1 MSDATKEL
9 RVGIVGYGMM
19 GRAHAYGYLA
29 APMIRP
35 GSVHFRPV
43 VMSGRNK
50 EAVAQVAKD
59 CGIDE
64 WVSDWREIVERSDV
78 DVVDICSPPGTHA
91 EIAIA
96 AAAAGKAVI
105 CEKPLATSYAD
116 AERARDAVVA
126 AGVRHAVGFNYRRLP
141 AVSLLKEMVDNG
153 ELGEIRLWRGTW
165 LSDEFVDPEIPFD
178 WRFEA
183 AMGGSTIC
191 DLGSH
196 LVDLATWMLGP
207 VAEVSATSATFV
219 RERSVPGG
227 TRPVEIDDA
236 SSALLHF
243 SSGAQGTMEVARVAP
258 RRPCDFVVE
267 VNGSK
272 GTAMFSYNQLNE
284 LWFASVDDDPR
295 LYGVRRIRAEHP
307 LHPETAGWWPIGQ
320 GVGYDASFINQA
332 SALAAAWP
340 DLPWT
345 PDFVEG
351 AAVAAVCEAMER
363 SVSERRWVGVD
374 EVTGD
379 ASSTCQSRGDAA
391 HRNRSGWNDE

>member
-1 MSDATKEL
+1 VSDSKEL

-19 GRAHAYGYLA
+19 GRCHSYGYLA

-43 VMSGRNK
+43 VMSGRN
-50 EAVAQVAKD
+50 EAAVAKASAD

-64 WVSDWREIVERSDV
+64 YVTDWRTLVERSDV

-105 CEKPLATSYAD
+105 CEKPLATNYAD
-116 AERARDAVVA
+116 AARARDAVVA
-126 AGVRHAVGFNYRRLP
+126 AGVQHAVGFNYRRLP
-141 AVSLLKEMVDNG
+141 AVSLLKEMVEGG

-165 LSDEFVDPEIPFD
+165 LSDEFVDPSIPFD

-183 AMGGSTIC
+183 AMGGTTIC

-207 VAEVSATSATFV
+207 VDEVSATSATYV
-219 RERSVPGG
+219 RERAVAGG

-236 SSALLHF
+236 SSALIRF
-243 SSGAQGTMEVARVAP
+243 RSGAQGTMEVARVAP

-267 VNGSK
+267 VNGST
-272 GTAMFSYNQLNE
+272 GTAVFSYNNLNE
-284 LWFASVDDDPR
+284 LWFATVEDDPR
-295 LYGVRRIRAEHP
+295 LYGMRRVRAEHP
-307 LHPETAGWWPIGQ
+307 SQPETQGWWPIGQ
-320 GVGYDASFINQA
+320 GVGYDASFINQTA
-332 SALAAAWP
+332 DLAAAWP
-340 DLPWT
+340 DSPWT
-345 PDFVEG
+345 PNFVDG
-351 AAVAAVCEAMER
+351 AKVSAVCESMER
-363 SVSERRWVGVD
+363 SVRERRWVSVD
-374 EVTGD
+374 EVLAGPD
-379 ASSTCQSRGDAA
+379 QVVADPA
-391 HRNRSGWNDE
+391 H